1 MASPSVD
8 DLDEK
13 RMPSK
18 SIKSVIAP
26 DAVHTFSASILF
38 IFAHFSISHQ
48 IRHLFLFSSVFTYMY
63 TMRFRR
69 GLHGK
74 RRLCQVMAVWNWTQV
89 KNIKMRK
96 QNTWMRCDANGIYV
110 ELWCSQIQSRPQFK
124 HDINL
129 LESVQCLKIRR
140 IGVIKLNIR
149 RMCVWNPLYI

>member
-13 RMPSK
+13 CMPSK

-38 IFAHFSISHQ
+38 IFAHFPSLVSI
-48 IRHLFLFSSVFTYMY
+48 FLGFYMY

-96 QNTWMRCDANGIYV
+96 QNTWMRCDANGVYV
-110 ELWCSQIQSRPQFK
+110 ELWCSQIQSRPQYK

-129 LESVQCLKIRR
+129 LAAQKAHQNRC
-140 IGVIKLNIR
+140 N
-149 RMCVWNPLYI
+149 VWKYVELA